1 MMITLIYI
9 ELLKIFNK
17 WRTYI
22 GFLAIAIL
30 VPLVQMALHFEGD
43 SFINS
48 MTRRLQDSF
57 IISGNLLN
65 GYLIGH
71 LILNSLFIH
80 IPFLIVLV
88 GGDLL
93 AGEATAGTFRLLL
106 TRPVSRFKILLAKF
120 IAGVLYTASLL
131 LFLAL
136 MSLGVSLLFF
146 GTGDLI
152 VFTGKIVIFS
162 KDDLLWRFLLAYGFA
177 FVSMTTV
184 FALSFL
190 ASSLV
195 ENAIGPIVASMSV
208 IIVLFILSAL
218 NFQFID
224 TIRPYLFVSHMNEWN
239 KFFSYEIDY
248 TSIFD
253 SLKILL
259 IYIIAFF
266 GIAYYVFRK
275 KDILT

>member
-1 MMITLIYI
+1 MITLISI
-9 ELLKIFNK
+9 ELLKIFKK

-22 GFLAIAIL
+22 GFLAIAVL
-30 VPLVQMALHFEGD
+30 VPLVQISLHFEGD

-48 MTRRLQDSF
+48 MTRRLHDSF
-57 IISGNLLN
+57 LISGNLLN
-65 GYLIGH
+65 GFLIGH

-106 TRPVSRFKILLAKF
+106 TRPVSRFKILTSKF
-120 IAGVLYTASLL
+120 IAGIIYTGSLL
-131 LFLAL
+131 LFLAI

-152 VFTGKIVIFS
+152 VLTGKIVIFS
-162 KDDLLWRFLLAYGFA
+162 QDDLLWRFLYAYGFA
-177 FVSMTTV
+177 FVSMSTV

-208 IIVLFILSAL
+208 IIILLILSAL
-218 NFQFID
+218 NIEIINA
-224 TIRPYLFVSHMNEWN
+224 IRPYLFIWHMNGWN
-239 KFFSYEIDY
+239 EFFNYQIDY
-248 TSIFD
+248 GSIFN
-253 SLKILL
+253 SIKILFTYT
-259 IYIIAFF
+259 IGFF
-266 GIAYYVFRK
+266 TISYFVFIK